1 MPQRRN
7 KLNLKYIPDMD
18 IFYIYLEP
26 SKAKILTRS
35 SFSEDVA
42 IFVSKEKK
50 NTICGYEIVNAR
62 ESFEKNI
69 QFLQLEIKQLVGVA
83 LCFSRSVRQLSQE
96 KMADF
101 LGIGLTTYK
110 QIENGELNFSIEI
123 FQIIGKKFPEIKRI
137 IGKYLRAT

>member
-1 MPQRRN
+1 M
-7 KLNLKYIPDMD
+7 NLKYMSDMD

-42 IFVSKEKK
+42 IFVSKENK

-69 QFLQLEIKQLVGVA
+69 QFLQLEIKQLIGVA
-83 LCFSRSVRQLSQE
+83 LYFSRSVRQLSQE
-96 KMADF
+96 KMADS

-110 QIENGELNFSIEI
+110 QIEKGEQNFSIEI
-123 FQIIGKKFPEIKRI
+123 FQHMSKQYPEVRKVVAE
-137 IGKYLRAT
+137 GLLAS